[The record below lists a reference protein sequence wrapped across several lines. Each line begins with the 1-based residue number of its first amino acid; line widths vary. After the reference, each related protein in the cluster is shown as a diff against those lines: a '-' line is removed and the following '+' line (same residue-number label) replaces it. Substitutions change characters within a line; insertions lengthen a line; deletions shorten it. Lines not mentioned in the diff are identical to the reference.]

1 MFFNFHCILLPQ
13 SPLPPTLG
21 MTTPTHMQARK
32 TVKGENST
40 YKIEDQCLG
49 SGHFAEVFGARDL
62 ATKQTRACKI
72 INLVNRS
79 FNQEERDAIDTEIDI
94 LRQVHHVS
102 WASTRFP
109 FHSLHVW
116 AR

>member
-1 MFFNFHCILLPQ
+1 
-13 SPLPPTLG
+13 
-21 MTTPTHMQARK
+21 MQALK
-32 TVKGENST
+32 TVKGEYST

-49 SGHFAEVFGARDL
+49 SGHFAEVYCARDL

-102 WASTRFP
+102 GVFLISMSFVACLGPIITILPTPSPILSHFP
-109 FHSLHVW
+109 FQKTRLLL
-116 AR
+116 